1 MFTDDLR
8 AGDWPESFVFVVG
21 TRFCPSEGLQWLLRA
36 SLLTEHLCV
45 IIFMW
50 KIQTVGLLFSFSLK
64 CEMVCVGRV
73 LEDFSRVC
81 ISSKKC

>member
-1 MFTDDLR
+1 MK
-8 AGDWPESFVFVVG
+8 SFVFAIG
-21 TRFCPSEGLQWLLRA
+21 TRFCPSEGLHWLLRA
-36 SLLTEHLCV
+36 ALLIEHLCV

-64 CEMVCVGRV
+64 YRIVWVGKV
-73 LEDFSRVC
+73 LEDFSRLC